1 MVDTTGAGDAYAA
14 GFLAGLTA
22 GKGLNAVRPDGQHRG
37 RRGDQPLRR
46 EARGGFAEADARRL
60 IRGRTVRGRS
70 CLLLRAARQAC
81 VHAGQRKTSIG
92 RVCRVVGTPL
102 TSPRTNKGSTR
113 MATTTFKLGDMI
125 VHRIIEMECGFTPA
139 LEFLPKLTP
148 EMLDESRPWMQNPMA
163 LDDQDRLVLC
173 FQSYIVRT
181 GRHVI
186 LVDSCVGNNKD
197 RPARPIWHMKNDNVF
212 MQGLAEVGLTVN
224 DIDFVLCTHLHVDHV
239 GWNTRLENGRWV
251 PTFPKARYLFSK
263 TELDFWLAENDKTT
277 VPPIADSVIPIV
289 EAKRHDLVTSDHAV
303 SDLVR
308 LIPTPGHTIDHYAV
322 TLGTDRQGRGDHRGP
337 DPYAVAGKMARS
349 GDADRLRSAAKLR
362 HAVEIPGVGVRH

>member
-1 MVDTTGAGDAYAA
+1 
-14 GFLAGLTA
+14 
-22 GKGLNAVRPDGQHRG
+22 
-37 RRGDQPLRR
+37 
-46 EARGGFAEADARRL
+46 
-60 IRGRTVRGRS
+60 
-70 CLLLRAARQAC
+70 
-81 VHAGQRKTSIG
+81 
-92 RVCRVVGTPL
+92 
-102 TSPRTNKGSTR
+102 
-113 MATTTFKLGDMI
+113 MATTTFRLGDMT
-125 VHRIIEMECGFTPA
+125 VHRIIEMECGITPA

-148 EMLDESRPWMQNPMA
+148 EMLDESRSWMKSPLA

-181 GRHVI
+181 GKHVI
-186 LVDSCVGNNKD
+186 LVDSCIGNNKD
-197 RPARPIWHMKNDNVF
+197 RPARPIWHLKNDNVF

-289 EAKRHDLVTSDHAV
+289 EAKRHDLVTNDHAI

-322 TLGTDRQGRGDHRGP
+322 TLGRTGKDAVITGDLIHSPLQARWPDQAMRIDYDPLQSSATRWKFLESVCDTNTQCCFAHFPSPSRGYVKRW
-337 DPYAVAGKMARS
+337 
-349 GDADRLRSAAKLR
+349 GDGFKCEYITA
-362 HAVEIPGVGVRH
+362 

>member
-1 MVDTTGAGDAYAA
+1 
-14 GFLAGLTA
+14 
-22 GKGLNAVRPDGQHRG
+22 
-37 RRGDQPLRR
+37 
-46 EARGGFAEADARRL
+46 
-60 IRGRTVRGRS
+60 
-70 CLLLRAARQAC
+70 
-81 VHAGQRKTSIG
+81 
-92 RVCRVVGTPL
+92 
-102 TSPRTNKGSTR
+102 

-148 EMLDESRPWMQNPMA
+148 QMLDESRPWMNSPLA
-163 LDDQDRLVLC
+163 LDDQDRLILC

-181 GRHVI
+181 GRHVV

-197 RPARPIWHMKNDNVF
+197 RPARPVWHMKNDNVF

-239 GWNTRLENGRWV
+239 GWNTSLENGRWV

-289 EAKRHDLVTSDHAV
+289 EAKRHDLITSDHAV

-308 LIPTPGHTIDHYAV
+308 LIPTPGHTVDHYAV
-322 TLGTDRQGRGDHRGP
+322 TLGRTGKDAVITGDLIHTPLQAKWPDQAMRIDYDPLQSSATRWKFLESVCDTNTQCCFAHFPSPSRGYVKRW
-337 DPYAVAGKMARS
+337 
-349 GDADRLRSAAKLR
+349 GDGFKCEYIT
-362 HAVEIPGVGVRH
+362 H

>member
-1 MVDTTGAGDAYAA
+1 MV
-14 GFLAGLTA
+14 
-22 GKGLNAVRPDGQHRG
+22 
-37 RRGDQPLRR
+37 
-46 EARGGFAEADARRL
+46 
-60 IRGRTVRGRS
+60 
-70 CLLLRAARQAC
+70 
-81 VHAGQRKTSIG
+81 
-92 RVCRVVGTPL
+92 
-102 TSPRTNKGSTR
+102 
-113 MATTTFKLGDMI
+113 

-148 EMLDESRPWMQNPMA
+148 QMLDESRSWMKSPLA

-173 FQSYIVRT
+173 FQAYIVRT

-186 LVDSCVGNNKD
+186 LVDSCVGNDKD
-197 RPARPIWHMKNDNVF
+197 RPARPIWNMKTDSVF
-212 MQGLAEVGLTVN
+212 MDGLAEVGLTVN

-289 EAKRHDLVTSDHAV
+289 EAKRHDLITSDHQL

-308 LIPTPGHTIDHYAV
+308 IIPTPGHTIDHYAV
-322 TLGTDRQGRGDHRGP
+322 TLGRTGKDAVITGDLIHAPLQAKWPDLAMRIDYDPLQSSATRWKWLESVCDTDTQCCFAHFPSPSRGYVKRW
-337 DPYAVAGKMARS
+337 
-349 GDADRLRSAAKLR
+349 GDGFKC
-362 HAVEIPGVGVRH
+362 EYITG

>member
-1 MVDTTGAGDAYAA
+1 
-14 GFLAGLTA
+14 
-22 GKGLNAVRPDGQHRG
+22 
-37 RRGDQPLRR
+37 
-46 EARGGFAEADARRL
+46 
-60 IRGRTVRGRS
+60 
-70 CLLLRAARQAC
+70 
-81 VHAGQRKTSIG
+81 
-92 RVCRVVGTPL
+92 
-102 TSPRTNKGSTR
+102 
-113 MATTTFKLGDMI
+113 MATTTFRLGDMT
-125 VHRIIEMECGFTPA
+125 VHRIIEMECGITPA

-148 EMLDESRPWMQNPMA
+148 EMLDESRSWMKSPLA

-181 GRHVI
+181 GKHVI
-186 LVDSCVGNNKD
+186 LVDSCIGNNKD
-197 RPARPIWHMKNDNVF
+197 RPARPIWHLKNDNVF

-289 EAKRHDLVTSDHAV
+289 EAKRHDLVTNDHAI

-322 TLGTDRQGRGDHRGP
+322 TLGRTGKDAVITGDLIHSPLQARWPDQAMRIDYDPLQSSGTRWKFLESVCDTNTQCCFAHFPSPSRGYVKRW
-337 DPYAVAGKMARS
+337 
-349 GDADRLRSAAKLR
+349 GDGFKC
-362 HAVEIPGVGVRH
+362 EYITG